1 MRKRMLVAVAA
12 LVGALG
18 LGSLPARSM
27 PVAANLGALGLAHQ
41 GGSSLQRVHWRGF
54 RHCHWRHGWRRC
66 HGGYHHYGYYPYR
79 YWGWGP
85 GIYFRF
91 GGHHHH
97 HHHRHHRRWH

>member
-1 MRKRMLVAVAA
+1 MTKRMLVAAAA
-12 LVGALG
+12 LASALT
-18 LGSLPARSM
+18 LGSLPASSA
-27 PVAANLGALGLAHQ
+27 PVAAQLGFLKLADEGDSIRQ
-41 GGSSLQRVHWRGF
+41 PVHWRGF

-66 HGGYHHYGYYPYR
+66 HGGYRHYGFSPYP

-97 HHHRHHRRWH
+97 HHFGHHHHHH